1 MRNAIYTFGKKYTRG
16 GAVFPGN
23 FVPVLMIEG
32 RSPGAH
38 LKHANFEQI
47 RQEAVNAGFITN
59 EEVDQV
65 LTLLD
70 DPDFAISSHILFTA
84 WGRRP

>member
-1 MRNAIYTFGKKYTRG
+1 M
-16 GAVFPGN
+16 V
-23 FVPVLMIEG
+23 VWEG
-32 RSPGAH
+32 RSPDAS
-38 LKHANFEQI
+38 LMRANFELV
-47 RQEAVNAGFITN
+47 REEAVNAGLITN

-70 DPDFAISSHILFTA
+70 DPDFATSSHVMFTA